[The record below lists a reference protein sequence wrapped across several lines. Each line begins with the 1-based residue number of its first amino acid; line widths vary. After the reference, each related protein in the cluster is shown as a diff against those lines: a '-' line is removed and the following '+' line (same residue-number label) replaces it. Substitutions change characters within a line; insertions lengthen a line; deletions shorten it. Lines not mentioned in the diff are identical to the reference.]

1 MTGALEKIKVS
12 HGGMILKTYIMKE
25 NDNECSFA
33 KKLNHTGQ
41 ELSQAF
47 SASSEFTY
55 LLNFSKGGTEKEES
69 CPV

>member
-1 MTGALEKIKVS
+1 
-12 HGGMILKTYIMKE
+12 MILKTYIMKE

-47 SASSEFTY
+47 SASSELTY
-55 LLNFSKGGTEKEES
+55 LLNFSGGGMEKEES